1 MKKKALKF
9 GTVGF
14 LFGCFAYLLFSTVV
28 SLRMNTG
35 DFYFA
40 LPALTNNYNNEL
52 FATIAQIATFTW
64 LGLAGGIAYLFSEN
78 VELEPLKQAVGYL
91 VSLTVGILPLAWAGQ
106 WFEHIFIGIF
116 SYIIIVAIVS
126 LLLFVI
132 GLVKLKCDV
141 NEIKQAVGIGKEVN
155 HEDI

>member
-14 LFGCFAYLLFSTVV
+14 LLGCFAYLLFSIVI

-52 FATIAQIATFTW
+52 FATIAQISTFTW
-64 LGLAGGIAYLFSEN
+64 LGLACGIAYLFSEN

-91 VSLTVGILPLAWAGQ
+91 VSLTVGILPLAWVGQ

-141 NEIKQAVGIGKEVN
+141 IEIKQAIGIGKEVN